1 MMDDDINVHRSVRHY
16 HDKQMAEM
24 DEHANQVLFAM
35 IDMDGS
41 ISRRYVIEET
51 PAYDDGAGKSRFCNE
66 YNAVYN
72 SPLRTMYPITTLTI
86 SDTVVGEV
94 HVSMNDIEHHGM

>member
-1 MMDDDINVHRSVRHY
+1 MMDDDINVHRSVKHY

-51 PAYDDGAGKSRFCNE
+51 PAYDNGTDGMSGNSRFCNE
-66 YNAVYN
+66 YNAVYHG
-72 SPLRTMYPITTLTI
+72 SLRTMHPITTLTI
-86 SDTVVGEV
+86 SDTVSVRF
-94 HVSMNDIEHHGM
+94 MYP